1 VSTFLIL
8 LPLVLTLLF
17 SLATV
22 PVLVWMERRIAAL
35 IQDRL
40 GPNRCHINGIRLGGI
55 IQSVADMMKLVFK
68 EEFFPSHI
76 KHKFYY
82 LIAPSI
88 AFMSAFLTFMVIPYA
103 DTITINEQTFTMQ
116 ALPTEL
122 GVLWFLAFAGLGVY
136 GIILGGWA
144 SHNKY
149 AILGSMRAT
158 AQVMH
163 VASPLRTVLVAV
175 GCQE

>member
-1 VSTFLIL
+1 MNTVFIL
-8 LPLVLTLLF
+8 LPLVLTLLY
-17 SLATV
+17 SLASV
-22 PVLVWMERRIAAL
+22 PILVWMERRIAAL

-40 GPNRCHINGIRLGGI
+40 GPNRCHIKGIRLGGI

-68 EEFFPSHI
+68 EEFLPSHI
-76 KHKFYY
+76 KNKFYY
-82 LIAPSI
+82 LVAPSI

-103 DTITINEQTFTMQ
+103 DNVIINEKTYHMQ

-144 SHNKY
+144 SHNLWY
-149 AILGSMRAT
+149 LCLLLT
-158 AQVMH
+158 E
-163 VASPLRTVLVAV
+163 L
-175 GCQE
+175 